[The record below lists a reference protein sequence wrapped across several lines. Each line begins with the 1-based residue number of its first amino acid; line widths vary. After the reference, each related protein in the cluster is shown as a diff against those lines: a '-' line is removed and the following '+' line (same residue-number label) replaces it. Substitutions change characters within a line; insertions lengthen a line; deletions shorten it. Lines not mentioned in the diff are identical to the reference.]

1 MTPVPA
7 TPAAESIEQR
17 VVRLLG
23 RWREETAY
31 LSSSTRLTGH
41 PAYQE
46 LIALGPAALP
56 FLFRDLEQT
65 GDGHLSKA
73 LAAIT
78 GAPPGPRGRLRPG
91 AQGRGSLA
99 ALGQGERPPM
109 VERAAVMNRLTE
121 GEAGRTNNPARSSGA
136 VSCRECHHRPAGSKP
151 TVKREVNR
159 NARERQNGW
168 ADFFSLDA
176 VVRCPRIGKPAPY

>member
-1 MTPVPA
+1 VAPIPA
-7 TPAAESIEQR
+7 TPPAESLEQC
-17 VVRLLG
+17 VARLL
-23 RWREETAY
+23 RTWREQTAF

-78 GAPPGPRGRLRPG
+78 GAHPVPDEDRGHVHRVAGAWLRW
-91 AQGRGSLA
+91 
-99 ALGQGERPPM
+99 
-109 VERAAVMNRLTE
+109 
-121 GEAGRTNNPARSSGA
+121 
-136 VSCRECHHRPAGSKP
+136 
-151 TVKREVNR
+151 
-159 NARERQNGW
+159 ARETGHRW
-168 ADFFSLDA
+168 
-176 VVRCPRIGKPAPY
+176 